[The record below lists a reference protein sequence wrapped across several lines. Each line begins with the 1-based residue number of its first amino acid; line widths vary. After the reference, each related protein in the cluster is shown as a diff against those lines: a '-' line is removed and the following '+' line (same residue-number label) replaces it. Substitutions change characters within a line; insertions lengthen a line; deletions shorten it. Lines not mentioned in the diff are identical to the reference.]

1 MSPSSSRHIRARR
14 SLCCCCLFL
23 IFHYLEWEI
32 RELNCWFVT
41 GGTAAATGSSLG
53 VRCCLIALLSLIHTY
68 FFLCPK
74 QRWCFMPS
82 QQSIAR
88 HTPFNLWAQMNRG
101 QSASARLGRVSE
113 ESAEFFERVNAVLQK
128 QENMLRAAQA
138 EVTPNPPS
146 TFPSARH
153 LTPRLPAGLMR
164 LRLASP
170 AAPGSSEGSD
180 TAVAG
185 VRQSWPRP
193 RGCNTRCNVRLL
205 LVFQRGTV
213 LVAVARRACI
223 L

>member
-1 MSPSSSRHIRARR
+1 MCGHHHDNRGRQAGARGFTHTWRKQRGEKIKHHLHFAHCDVALLITAHPCTHVTLLLLFVLNFSLLRMGDQRAQLLVRHWQNCCGNRQQPRR
-14 SLCCCCLFL
+14 
-23 IFHYLEWEI
+23 
-32 RELNCWFVT
+32 
-41 GGTAAATGSSLG
+41 
-53 VRCCLIALLSLIHTY
+53 ALLSDCAIVSDSY
-68 FFLCPK
+68 IFFPLFIRPK

-88 HTPFNLWAQMNRG
+88 HTPFNLWAEMNRG

-153 LTPRLPAGLMR
+153 LTPRLPAGLKR

-170 AAPGSSEGSD
+170 AAPGFL
-180 TAVAG
+180 
-185 VRQSWPRP
+185 
-193 RGCNTRCNVRLL
+193 RG
-205 LVFQRGTV
+205 Q
-213 LVAVARRACI
+213 
-223 L
+223 